1 VADPRSVKAVAYLE
15 AQHALAISL
24 KVPHMQSEEALT
36 WVSLSPFTSVAK
48 ALLLVL
54 TKLLDRMVTRIGV
67 PE

>member
-1 VADPRSVKAVAYLE
+1 
-15 AQHALAISL
+15 
-24 KVPHMQSEEALT
+24 MQSEEALT